1 MNFKPNTVI
10 NVANGLDPFFGK
22 MVAIPIVVSCSNDAK
37 NSIHELT
44 LEKFC
49 VFRFYIFIHCTC
61 MSHIVVFCNKFY
73 TVMYILHVI
82 YLFLLHRCGT
92 SFSFQ

>member
-1 MNFKPNTVI
+1 MNFKPSTVI

-37 NSIHELT
+37 NYILELT

-61 MSHIVVFCNKFY
+61 MSHIVFCNKIY